1 MESCYVFRTWAGE
14 TLTIACAIGL
24 VASIAGILAVYDGKP
39 VPDWGGDLNLN
50 ALIALLSTVLRAL
63 LVLTVA
69 QIISQRKWDWFNVTS
84 ARPLSDI
91 QRFDYGS
98 RGAYGALLL
107 IPTVFLKDF
116 VTLAA
121 AVVLLLSFLVGP
133 FAQQA
138 NGAAPCS
145 FPSATLNASLPFA
158 HTVPGS
164 GGYIPF
170 TGGSDGG
177 PTTDLVAAILSSV
190 VSPYGIENK
199 IRTSCAT
206 GNCTFSNLGPRPE
219 LEKAF
224 FDSNQSMHSTV
235 GMCNV
240 CTNVASLV
248 TSKIES
254 TEWSNNTVHS
264 LPSGLNLSVGAGHF
278 EVSTIKPTPDLTWMG
293 SLLTDTVREA
303 SRWAYVNA
311 TLLNIGSTPITASV
325 CSLYP
330 CTRTYKSFIKDSEL
344 HEWEVPSSA
353 MRIQISG
360 AHHEELDLPTYR
372 NSLSNVEYEYTTRR
386 EPCRVG
392 PWTLYAG
399 DFIPDGTATAELQL
413 FDFSHEKY
421 AFENMTWPEQCIYRQ
436 PAGFVKAVAMVMND
450 DIFDGYCQSYK
461 TFDCFKNCKN
471 SEFCQLESQSNLAH
485 IGVNAVLRPLVET
498 EGSSTHANVTKLFDA
513 VANAMT
519 NRFRFQY
526 GSATARDFSYGAH
539 DPPLDVVYG
548 LAWETKACVEMRLK
562 WLLVPIC
569 LTVATCILSVWV
581 NITNW
586 KRRHSVPI
594 WKDSILPLVFYGQS
608 IKPQDDTPLSPQ
620 RFGFGREAGGDR
632 ADGLMEASKMAA
644 ASRDIMVTFQWPDS
658 PRTDKFEDKRGQGV
672 SSAAALAKE
681 CNVASVPLRRMDI
694 WGNIVVNGRRDNL

>member
-1 MESCYVFRTWAGE
+1 MFWLLERSRDSLQKDESLTSKLRLPLAPHVFASSHFSDPFTHQNMESCYIFRTWAGE

-24 VASIAGILAVYDGKP
+24 VVSIAGILAVYDGKP

-63 LVLTVA
+63 LVVTVA
-69 QIISQRKWDWFNVTS
+69 QIISQRKWDWFSVTS

-199 IRTSCAT
+199 IRTSCPT

-235 GMCNV
+235 GVCNI

-254 TEWSNNTVHS
+254 TEWSNDTVHS
-264 LPSGLNLSVGAGHF
+264 LPSGLNRSVGAGHF
-278 EVSTIKPTPDLTWMG
+278 EVSTMKPTPNLTWMG
-293 SLLTDTVREA
+293 SLLTDSIQMGLRQRNPPQHRQYPHHRISMQLIPMHTHLQKLHQRLRA
-303 SRWAYVNA
+303 PRMGSP
-311 TLLNIGSTPITASV
+311 LLSHAPPNRRRPPRRTRPAQLPKQPLQHGIRIHNKTRAVPRR
-325 CSLYP
+325 SL
-330 CTRTYKSFIKDSEL
+330 D
-344 HEWEVPSSA
+344 A
-353 MRIQISG
+353 IQRRF
-360 AHHEELDLPTYR
+360 HPRRHR
-372 NSLSNVEYEYTTRR
+372 NS
-386 EPCRVG
+386 
-392 PWTLYAG
+392 
-399 DFIPDGTATAELQL
+399 GTAA
-413 FDFSHEKY
+413 
-421 AFENMTWPEQCIYRQ
+421 
-436 PAGFVKAVAMVMND
+436 
-450 DIFDGYCQSYK
+450 
-461 TFDCFKNCKN
+461 
-471 SEFCQLESQSNLAH
+471 
-485 IGVNAVLRPLVET
+485 LRL
-498 EGSSTHANVTKLFDA
+498 HA
-513 VANAMT
+513 
-519 NRFRFQY
+519 
-526 GSATARDFSYGAH
+526 
-539 DPPLDVVYG
+539 
-548 LAWETKACVEMRLK
+548 
-562 WLLVPIC
+562 
-569 LTVATCILSVWV
+569 
-581 NITNW
+581 
-586 KRRHSVPI
+586 
-594 WKDSILPLVFYGQS
+594 
-608 IKPQDDTPLSPQ
+608 
-620 RFGFGREAGGDR
+620 
-632 ADGLMEASKMAA
+632 
-644 ASRDIMVTFQWPDS
+644 
-658 PRTDKFEDKRGQGV
+658 
-672 SSAAALAKE
+672 
-681 CNVASVPLRRMDI
+681 
-694 WGNIVVNGRRDNL
+694 